1 MLVYPF
7 DPQCRLDSNVIQ
19 DDALLAYP
27 SSATRTLVPA
37 HAPFFQEGCVVKK
50 NGKELVEGIDFYFSL
65 EHKVATFATALR
77 VYGGITLINDGISPP
92 LTMSY
97 HAQGGSFEATPGQ
110 IRQYLDTAPDI
121 WDGSWEALLGN
132 TYYPPVKILYDPEA
146 FVSEPAIIEACHTIT
161 DAIKAK
167 DEKETISY
175 QTYAI
180 RVAKV
185 KEDLERLDMDE
196 HVLKKG
202 NIHNTK
208 PSDVG
213 ALGKDEVAAN
223 TKRLEGKDLAAFA
236 AYVTSV
242 VGDLAEAM
250 ADKAKV
256 GEDLIVQEKFLLD
269 GGTLELGESTS
280 LTMDEDGIS
289 IIGDNAFVIKADSR
303 CIRPGTKATLYGGG
317 GNVLAVESTGNAKDD
332 RKLTVNDKEIV
343 TLATL
348 RAYVNS
354 ILSQTGYNFT
364 QQQTSTMYFTGA
376 GTMQS
381 PIEAVPTIPVA
392 TETAHGVVKVVN
404 EGSHGFPCPGYGGQ
418 NFYAWHYADN
428 EYRVLRNGADDLES
442 DIFINTLVS
451 SPFKFT
457 PTADRFRPAGLP
469 ITAKP
474 TYISHGTPDCVWL
487 NTTDG
492 PFILL
497 TGRNPDHHTW
507 RCLKI
512 TNSGFEFGYYGCPFL
527 VGNKLYC
534 VRSVMQPSS
543 SWVQL
548 YEATVGAGNTV
559 TFTQRTLTGN
569 NNNGTPQNGLT
580 FSLFDK
586 MVGGPGEKAYVV
598 NVDGFYTGISV
609 SHAGDQ
615 FDHVQQGK
623 LVRFNHNG
631 WFWAGNTVTAT
642 SSWNSMS
649 YVLDL
654 ETGVVT
660 PDAPEIYP
668 LKLTASGLTP
678 ISMPPLRCTGGNHTI
693 NGVRTADNNVLAFQS
708 FGRLYTPQLFFMVN
722 NGVDNFENA
731 RWNQQ
736 KFQMP
741 GAATFLGAYAGPVH
755 SGIRGVFPLS
765 GNRMIGLCMDGFR
778 VRFQYDP
785 NGSYGPKAKGYGP
798 TNNRMQITDNTLHES
813 LAKMTWYFDGD
824 VTKQAGTLLA
834 DNRLSNNSTYEND
847 IVGTPV
853 SISAAAH
860 QALKQQAINK
870 YAAQYA
876 SGITDSKLTL
886 GIHRAPGV
894 PMLGML
900 QILHPMPGGTAGRMQ
915 FDVYVFEI
923 TVSNTTGQISSVGL
937 GAQRTTW
944 VHNNTAN
951 RFVPEWDKFYYSN
964 SAVFRLKDGGHI
976 VMLGGEGGVWVG
988 NGGSPSIAAL
998 YNAAGEY
1005 VSQLITSVNT
1015 VTGEAWVGTK
1025 ELGFG
1030 LTSISDSGEGLYL
1043 NSYGNTVA
1051 EIHGCILGQRPTEKF
1066 ILVLSRSDAG
1076 DNVAIS
1082 QYAASATRDKVQSLI
1097 PPARRVQGM
1106 DLSADRTV
1114 TKAMLANADRIP
1126 NQRDAA
1132 YPVQQKH
1139 RDSLSAV
1146 SPLNHQHGA
1155 GDFTMAAAT
1164 LSAHGAGV
1172 LGDLSGSA
1180 TSAASV
1186 AVLDVL
1192 ETATDT
1198 LFQRTVTQVKLDNS
1212 MTIDYEV

>member
-19 DDALLAYP
+19 DEALLAYP

-77 VYGGITLINDGISPP
+77 VYGGITLINDGIAPP
-92 LTMSY
+92 LTMGY

-202 NIHNTK
+202 NVHNTK

-418 NFYAWHYADN
+418 NFYAWHYAND
-428 EYRVLRNGADDLES
+428 EYRVLRNGADDLEY
-442 DIFINTLVS
+442 DVFINIITG
-451 SPFKFT
+451 SPFKYT

-474 TYISHGTPDCVWL
+474 VRVRHGTEDCVWL
-487 NTTDG
+487 DTTDG

-497 TGRNPDHHTW
+497 TGRNPDHNTW

-512 TNSGFEFGYYGCPFL
+512 TNSGFDHGYYGCPFL
-527 VGNKLYC
+527 LGNKLYA
-534 VRSVMQPSS
+534 VRSWMVPGGSG
-543 SWVQL
+543 VQL
-548 YEATVGAGNTV
+548 WDAVVGAGNTI
-559 TFTQRTLTGN
+559 TFSPRALSGN
-569 NNNGTPQNGLT
+569 NNNGTPQSGTAFN
-580 FSLFDK
+580 LFDK
-586 MVGGPGEKAYVV
+586 MVGLPGEKAYVV
-598 NVDGFYTGISV
+598 NADGFFTGISV

-631 WFWAGNTVTAT
+631 FFYCANTVT
-642 SSWNSMS
+642 SFSGWHSMS

-660 PDAPEIYP
+660 PDSPEVYP
-668 LKLTASGLTP
+668 LQLVRSGLTQVNP
-678 ISMPPLRCTGGNHTI
+678 RAPLMCSGGNHTI
-693 NGVRTADNNVLAFQS
+693 NGVRANGKVLAFQS
-708 FGRLYTPQLFFMVN
+708 YGRLYTPQIFLLVN

-731 RWNQQ
+731 RWDKQQ
-736 KFQMP
+736 FTRP

-755 SGIRGVFPLS
+755 SGIRGSFPLS
-765 GNRMIGLCMDGFR
+765 GNRMIGLCMDNVRTQFR
-778 VRFQYDP
+778 YDP
-785 NGSYGPKAKGYGP
+785 NGSYGPTAEGYGP
-798 TNNRMQITDNTLHES
+798 TNDRIQLTDGAKHAS
-813 LAKMTWYFDGD
+813 LARMTWYFDGD
-824 VTKQAGTLLA
+824 TIKQQGTILSEQYP
-834 DNRLSNNSTYEND
+834 SNNSTHEND
-847 IVGTPV
+847 EFGTPV
-853 SISAAAH
+853 SMTPAQLAAI
-860 QALKQQAINK
+860 KQQAIAK
-870 YAAQYA
+870 YAGAF
-876 SGITDSKLTL
+876 SPTMLESRLTL
-886 GIHRAPGV
+886 GIHRVPGV

-900 QILHPMPGGTAGRMQ
+900 QVIWTVPTDPNGRRQAEVM
-915 FDVYVFEI
+915 VFEI
-923 TVSNTTGQISSVGL
+923 KPSTTLGAISSVAL
-937 GAQRTTW
+937 MDLKHAWTQQTTAT
-944 VHNNTAN
+944 NFYDTEAI
-951 RFVPEWDKFYYSN
+951 YYSN
-964 SAVFRLKDGGHI
+964 SGVYRLNDGGHI
-976 VMLGGEGGVWVG
+976 VVLGGTNAVWIG
-988 NGGSPSIAAL
+988 NGGSPSIAAVF
-998 YNAAGEY
+998 NAAGQY
-1005 VSQLITSVNT
+1005 VGQGIMSVNT
-1015 VTGEAWVGTK
+1015 VTGESWVGTK

-1030 LTSISDSGEGLYL
+1030 TTSVSDSGEGLYL
-1043 NSYGNTVA
+1043 NSWGHTTA
-1051 EIHGCILGQRPTEKF
+1051 EILATIAGTRPRKKY

-1106 DLSADRTV
+1106 DLSADRTI
-1114 TKAMLANADRIP
+1114 TKAMLANSDRIP

-1164 LSAHGAGV
+1164 LAAHGASV

-1180 TSAASV
+1180 TSAAS
-1186 AVLDVL
+1186 ATVLATL
-1192 ETATDT
+1192 EDATDVM
-1198 LFQRTVTQVKLDNS
+1198 FQRTVTQVKLDNS